1 MKSSIFAS
9 DPPVY
14 NIEVGN
20 SSLLSLFYTIK
31 MNRNFIP
38 VLTQVKWGTSTKF
51 EDMTQKTN
59 PNFYP
64 GILSGELVMVLRIQ
78 MMGQV
83 KWGHLVHL
91 LWQHF

>member
-38 VLTQVKWGTSTKF
+38 VLTQVKWGTSTSPKF
-51 EDMTQKTN
+51 EHIIYAAYALIYTDVDPKLT
-59 PNFYP
+59 
-64 GILSGELVMVLRIQ
+64 RI
-78 MMGQV
+78 
-83 KWGHLVHL
+83 
-91 LWQHF
+91 FTREF